1 MPTAW
6 PMIYAAS
13 LVSDAV
19 SRGPTT
25 APIEPPRIHSI
36 YRSVV
41 NITTADG
48 LLALASPEVGGLPNG
63 ILVDLGPDWRVLGLR
78 PGMVVDRTWA
88 HVRLPE
94 VGIDIRLDSAPS
106 WSPRFHWQDDRSGPR
121 TGRRRW
127 PGRSA

>member
-63 ILVDLGPDWRVLGLR
+63 ILVDLGPDWRGPGLR
-78 PGMVVDRTWA
+78 PGLGVDRTWA
-88 HVRLPE
+88 HVRPPG
-94 VGIDIRLDSAPS
+94 VGIHSRLDS
-106 WSPRFHWQDDRSGPR
+106 D
-121 TGRRRW
+121 
-127 PGRSA
+127 PGRARRF